1 MRIKSIV
8 IKNFKGFEERKFSFS
23 GQFTLL
29 IGDNGTGKT
38 SVLEALTV
46 GLGGYLNGFDGVNSR
61 NISLDEVRRERIH
74 MGDATVSKEKQYPV
88 EIVCEAETGNDVK
101 VIKWKRTL
109 NSEAGKTTRQFS
121 KDIIDYAKMMQ
132 QKIKKEKNQD
142 VVLPI
147 IAYHSAG
154 RMWSQKREKWEDPF
168 EKEEVSRFLGYTD
181 CLETESN
188 IKLFVRWLRRMTLI
202 QLQKSKAIG
211 ELNAVIDA
219 VKAFLQGLVE
229 DNTEVGLQYDFEE
242 EEVVVNVG
250 EKSIPLRMMSAGYR
264 TVIGMVADI
273 AYRMALLNPQLKE
286 SAAKETP
293 GVVLIDELDLHLHP
307 KWQWRIV
314 KDLKRTFP
322 KVQFITTTHA
332 PIIIASCDKSELIHL
347 YEENGKV
354 IDVSQQTPNGWSIED
369 VLTEIMGAPARSPET
384 ESIISRIRELYLK
397 KIDGEISES
406 EKEELK
412 TKSQYIKEQLP
423 QRDPAVTLAKMDAI
437 EKDLFGSDN
446 DA

>member
-1 MRIKSIV
+1 
-8 IKNFKGFEERKFSFS
+8 
-23 GQFTLL
+23 
-29 IGDNGTGKT
+29 
-38 SVLEALTV
+38 
-46 GLGGYLNGFDGVNSR
+46 
-61 NISLDEVRRERIH
+61 
-74 MGDATVSKEKQYPV
+74 
-88 EIVCEAETGNDVK
+88 
-101 VIKWKRTL
+101 
-109 NSEAGKTTRQFS
+109 
-121 KDIIDYAKMMQ
+121 
-132 QKIKKEKNQD
+132 
-142 VVLPI
+142 
-147 IAYHSAG
+147 
-154 RMWSQKREKWEDPF
+154 
-168 EKEEVSRFLGYTD
+168 
-181 CLETESN
+181 
-188 IKLFVRWLRRMTLI
+188 
-202 QLQKSKAIG
+202 
-211 ELNAVIDA
+211 
-219 VKAFLQGLVE
+219 
-229 DNTEVGLQYDFEE
+229 
-242 EEVVVNVG
+242 
-250 EKSIPLRMMSAGYR
+250 MMSAGYR